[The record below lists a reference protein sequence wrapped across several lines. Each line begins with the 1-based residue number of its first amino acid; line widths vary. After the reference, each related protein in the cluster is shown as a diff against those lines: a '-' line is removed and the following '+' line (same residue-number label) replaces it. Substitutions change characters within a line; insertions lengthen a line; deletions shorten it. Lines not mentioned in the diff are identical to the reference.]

1 MATNLAKRNRKRE
14 ARLPIVAKMMS
25 RGAAV
30 VDIQSELKKELGVE
44 ITDRTI
50 YNDMKYL
57 KEKWQEEEHENITTY
72 VKQEL
77 KRIDE
82 IIWELWKKWE
92 QSCKDYERT
101 ITRQYG
107 EPNSRGEIET
117 TRVERVTEEVKGAGN
132 VNIIAE
138 IRHNLIERRKLLG
151 LYQQNDYTAD
161 VKLASIIGDF
171 LNTANDK

>member
-1 MATNLAKRNRKRE
+1 MATNNAKSNRKRE
-14 ARLPIVAKMMS
+14 ARLLIIARMMS

-30 VDIQSELKKELGVE
+30 VDMQQEIKKELQQE
-44 ITDRTI
+44 ICSRTI
-50 YNDMKYL
+50 YKDMKLL
-57 KEKWQEEEHENITTY
+57 KKRWQEEEHENLTTY

-107 EPNSRGEIET
+107 EPNAKGDIET
-117 TRVERVTEEVKGAGN
+117 TRVERVTEEVKGVGN
-132 VNIIAE
+132 VNIISE

-161 VKLASIIGDF
+161 VKLAGIISEF
-171 LNTANDK
+171 LNSGNDK